1 MQSGKASHLVEVKG
15 VQDIVELAVLLR
27 LLKLEV
33 VLLKTAERQLCLII
47 NETLEWLAKKMRKSE
62 VCVTRGNCR
71 WTYTIH
77 ELLACNPNL
86 LA

>member
-1 MQSGKASHLVEVKG
+1 MRSGKASHLVEVEG
-15 VQDIVELAVLLR
+15 VQDVVELAVLLR

-47 NETLEWLAKKMRKSE
+47 NETLEWLAKKTRKSE

-71 WTYTIH
+71 WTYAIH